1 MTDKQMERILTEALG
16 DGWREIA
23 PGVYLAPPFT
33 PPPAFKTIKQREI
46 EKALEDLI

>member
-1 MTDKQMERILTEALG
+1 MERILTEALG

-23 PGVYLAPPFT
+23 PGVYLAPPYT
-33 PPPAFKTIKQREI
+33 PPPIKTIKQREI